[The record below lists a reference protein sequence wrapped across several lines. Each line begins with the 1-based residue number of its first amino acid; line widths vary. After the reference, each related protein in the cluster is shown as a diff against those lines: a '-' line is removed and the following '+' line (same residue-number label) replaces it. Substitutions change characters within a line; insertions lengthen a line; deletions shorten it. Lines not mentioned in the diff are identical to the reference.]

1 LDYQP
6 FIDRVI
12 DRYEGGYGWDTKD
25 PGGPTKYGITCYDL
39 AEHRGQTMTSMST
52 WAPFV
57 KAMSRQEAEDIYH
70 TKYATGVQ
78 FDYLNPGC
86 DTVLL
91 DYGINSGDSRPIRVA
106 RALLKLPAGATMTP
120 DLVAAINKA
129 DANWFI
135 NAVCNE
141 RLHFMHQIR
150 GGSAWAE
157 FGHGWGARVA
167 DLQTYSVALA
177 KGRISQNIPPPAEP
191 IPSGPKANHTDP
203 QVATKST
210 KGTVAGG
217 AAAGTAAHASG
228 LPHWA
233 VGLVVAG
240 VIVSGVAYAIY
251 KNRANTAANHTVVL
265 PTTIPPQPVKA

>member
-1 LDYQP
+1 VLADYQP

-12 DRYEGGYGWDTKD
+12 DRYEGGYGWDAKD

-52 WAPFV
+52 WAPLV

-70 TKYATGVQ
+70 SKYATGVQ

-129 DANWFI
+129 DAKWFI
-135 NAVCNE
+135 DAVCTE

-157 FGHGWGARVA
+157 FGRGWGTRVS
-167 DLQTYSVALA
+167 DLQVYSEHLALGT
-177 KGRISQNIPPPAEP
+177 KGGAEP
-191 IPSGPKANHTDP
+191 TVFPKAPKANHTDP

-233 VGLVVAG
+233 VGVVVAG
-240 VIVSGVAYAIY
+240 VIASGVAYAIY

-265 PTTIPPQPVKA
+265 PATIPPQPVKA